1 MLELSNFLLPSCWA
15 SVPLGGFVP
24 DNRIESEVV
33 LATKCMLEKEKRF
46 YRKTSKSRA
55 QVFTL
60 CEHLQDPQLEK
71 FLFSIHCSC
80 QGDHSQS
87 NASCPRGRHIPR
99 NPLTVSTFVR
109 QDAFGDINF
118 FFFPS
123 GLSRESYSFFFFR
136 QNDVGS
142 LHTRDLDKLP
152 PPLQEMESSDTPQCK
167 LTLLTCECSLLSRLA
182 LVGSVDYALS
192 PCQLLPPF
200 TKASLPYTPCLQE
213 LWVGRR
219 LIIFWCHDLM

>member
-123 GLSRESYSFFFFR
+123 GLSRESYSFFFFFR
-136 QNDVGS
+136 QNDVGLYIPMTQTNFP
-142 LHTRDLDKLP
+142 LHSKRWS
-152 PPLQEMESSDTPQCK
+152 PLIP
-167 LTLLTCECSLLSRLA
+167 LGANLLLSHGNA
-182 LVGSVDYALS
+182 SCFPG
-192 PCQLLPPF
+192 LLWQDPWIM
-200 TKASLPYTPCLQE
+200 PCLPASCC
-213 LWVGRR
+213 LLLLRPVFHTPLVCRNFG
-219 LIIFWCHDLM
+219 LVDVSSYFGVMI